1 MSAARASTVW
11 RLLAL
16 LRPHRGR
23 IAAGVACMVVLA
35 ITTAAYA
42 WITGPLLHY
51 LTSGKSE
58 ALGLLASRLPGAL
71 DRGGALLWLPL
82 VIAVLGVAKG
92 AAYFGHFFQMGM
104 VAQLAVV
111 DLRRALLDRILALS
125 PQDLARQRKGD
136 LLARFGADL
145 QAVETSLHIAFP
157 TYLRDSMQVAVLL
170 ALCFV
175 LDWRLSVI
183 AFGAVPLA
191 AVPLTR
197 MGRKLKKVAGQG
209 QKSVG
214 NLAGLAHDTVA
225 GIKVIQ
231 AFGMQPYLER
241 KFDEESRRWL
251 SLQRRSLRSRGLAS
265 PAMELLSVVGVA
277 AVLAFAVGAMKD
289 GALLSEQLLS
299 FLASLALLLQPAKN
313 LGKVGGF
320 FLQGL
325 ASAERIFEVL
335 DLEPSI
341 RDAPGAVPVDTL
353 RDRVRFAGVTFRYG
367 DRAAVDRLDLE
378 LRKGEVVALVGPSG
392 AGKSTIAGLLGRT
405 IDPAE
410 GRVEWDGMDLR
421 AIALRSLRRRIAV
434 VPQDVVLFDDTVRA
448 NVAYGVE
455 ASDQEIRE
463 ALASAR
469 ALDFVDEMPGGLDA
483 PVGERGSSLSGGQR
497 QRLAIA
503 RALLLDSP
511 VLVLDEATSAL
522 DSESEREVQAALETL
537 MRGRTALVIAHR
549 LSTIRGADRICVVDG
564 GRIVEEGSHEE
575 LLGLGGAYL
584 RLHELQRAAR
594 GAA

>member
-1 MSAARASTVW
+1 MSAARASTFR
-11 RLLAL
+11 RLLAT
-16 LRPHRGR
+16 LRPHGWR

-35 ITTAAYA
+35 VTTAAYA

-51 LTSGKSE
+51 LTSGRSDG
-58 ALGLLASRLPGAL
+58 LGWLATRIPGAL
-71 DRGGALLWLPL
+71 DRGGALVWLPL
-82 VIAVLGVAKG
+82 LIAVLGVAKG

-111 DLRRALLDRILALS
+111 DLRRALLDRILSLA
-125 PQDLARQRKGD
+125 PQDLSKQRKGD
-136 LLARFGADL
+136 LLSRFGADL

-175 LDWRLSVI
+175 LDWRLSLI

-209 QKSVG
+209 QRSVG

-241 KFDEESRRWL
+241 KFDDESRRWL
-251 SLQRRSLRSRGLAS
+251 ALQRRSLRSRGIAS

-277 AVLAFAVGAMKD
+277 AVLAFAVGAMRD

-299 FLASLALLLQPAKN
+299 FLAALALLLQPAKN

-325 ASAERIFEVL
+325 ASAERIFEIL

-341 RDAPGAVPVDTL
+341 RDTPGAVEIDRL
-353 RDRVRFAGVTFRYG
+353 RERVRFSGVTFRYG
-367 DRAAVDRLDLE
+367 DRAVIDRLDLE
-378 LRKGEVVALVGPSG
+378 LRRGEVVALVGASG
-392 AGKSTIAGLLGRT
+392 AGKSTVAGLLCRS

-410 GRVEWDGMDLR
+410 GRVEWDGVDLR
-421 AIALRSLRRRIAV
+421 AISLRSLRRRIAV
-434 VPQDVVLFDDTVRA
+434 VPQDVMLFDDTVRA

-455 ASDQEIRE
+455 ASDDEVRE

-469 ALDFVDEMPGGLDA
+469 ALGFVEEMRGGLDA
-483 PVGERGSSLSGGQR
+483 RVGEGGSALSGGQK

-503 RALLLDSP
+503 RALLLDAP

-549 LSTIRGADRICVVDG
+549 LSTIRGADRICVVDA
-564 GRIVEEGSHEE
+564 GRIVEEGTHDE
-575 LLGLGGAYL
+575 LLAQGGAYH
-584 RLHELQRAAR
+584 RLHELQRADR

>member
-1 MSAARASTVW
+1 VSARPSTLR
-11 RLLAL
+11 RLLGV
-16 LRPHRGR
+16 LRPHGGR

-35 ITTAAYA
+35 ATTAAYA
-42 WITGPLLHY
+42 WLTGPLLHY
-51 LTSGKSE
+51 LTSGRSE
-58 ALGLLASRLPGAL
+58 SLGAVAAWLPGAG
-71 DRGGALLWLPL
+71 DRVSVLLWLPL
-82 VIAVLGVAKG
+82 LIAGIGVAKG

-111 DLRRALLDRILALS
+111 DLRRALLDRILELS
-125 PQDLARQRKGD
+125 PQDLGRQRKGD
-136 LLARFGADL
+136 LLSRFGADL
-145 QAVETSLHIAFP
+145 QAVETSLHIALP

-175 LDWRLSVI
+175 LDWRLSAI
-183 AFGAVPLA
+183 AFGVVPLA
-191 AVPLTR
+191 AIPLTR
-197 MGRKLKKVAGQG
+197 MGRKLKRVAKQG
-209 QKSVG
+209 QRSVG

-231 AFGMQPYLER
+231 AFGMEDWLDR
-241 KFDEESRRWL
+241 KFGEESRRWL
-251 SLQRRSLRSRGLAS
+251 ALQRRSLRSRGIAS
-265 PAMELLSVVGVA
+265 PAMELLSVIGVA

-289 GALLSEQLLS
+289 GALLSEELLS
-299 FLASLALLLQPAKN
+299 FLAALALLLQPAKN

-341 RDAPGAVPVDTL
+341 RDAPGARPIAGL
-353 RDRVRFAGVTFRYG
+353 ADRIRFEGVTFRYG
-367 DRAAVDRLDLE
+367 ERAVVDRLDLE
-378 LRKGEVVALVGPSG
+378 LRRGEVVALVGASG
-392 AGKSTIAGLLGRT
+392 GGKSTIAGLLSRAA
-405 IDPAE
+405 DPAE
-410 GRVEWDGMDLR
+410 GRITWDGVDLR
-421 AIALRSLRRRIAV
+421 DVALGSLRRSIAV

-448 NVAYGVE
+448 NVAYGIQATE
-455 ASDQEIRE
+455 QEIHA

-469 ALDFVDEMPGGLDA
+469 ALDFVLGMPGGLDA
-483 PVGERGSSLSGGQR
+483 QVGEKGAALSGGQR

-503 RALLLDSP
+503 RALLLDAP

-537 MRGRTALVIAHR
+537 MEGRTALVIAHR
-549 LSTIRGADRICVVDG
+549 LSTIREADRICVVAD
-564 GRIVEEGSHEE
+564 GRIVEEGRHEE
-575 LLGLGGAYL
+575 LLAMGGAYH
-584 RLHELQRAAR
+584 RLHELQRADR